1 MQYGGMT
8 IARIAE
14 AANVSYATAWRI
26 INNQPCKSEEAIEK
40 VRRAM
45 SQLGYDGAA
54 RAMQKRGRK
63 PAGAEGIRTRNIALL
78 HLREGTSMSSSVLS
92 RVQRMLADKDLNL
105 IFAQV
110 DSPDAIPQ
118 AIRAGNVDGILGYG
132 QFPAEAVNPKLL
144 RIPAVWMM
152 SRSDMDPD
160 AWGDRVRPD
169 HEAIGKLAAKYLLDK
184 GHDRLGYMNPDA
196 NFLMYQQR
204 LASFRMAA
212 NVPGASVEVYATSGT
227 SNIDIE
233 AERLVDLWLKATPR
247 PTGLFVPVD
256 RVTLRVYHHL
266 IRRGI
271 QPGRDVEVVSCDHE
285 KEMLSLMRPSPASID
300 LHRQTIARL
309 AVERLFW
316 RMRNGMTSPSVVIT
330 VSPTLGNGG
339 AVAPAGAED
348 GTSE

>member
-1 MQYGGMT
+1 MT

-45 SQLGYDGAA
+45 SQLGYDSAA
-54 RAMQKRGRK
+54 RAMQRRGRR
-63 PAGAEGIRTRNIALL
+63 PAGTEGIRTRNVALL
-78 HLREGTSMSSSVLS
+78 HLREGTSISSSVLS

-110 DSPDAIPQ
+110 DSPDAIPH
-118 AIRAGNVDGILGYG
+118 AVRSGNVDGILGYG
-132 QFPAEAVNPKLL
+132 QFPAEAMTPKLC

-160 AWGDRVRPD
+160 PWGDRVRPD
-169 HEAIGKLAAKYLLDK
+169 HEAIGKLAARHLLDK
-184 GHDRLGYMNPDA
+184 GHDRLGYLNPDA

-212 NVPGASVEVYATSGT
+212 DVPGATVDVFATSGT
-227 SNIDIE
+227 NDLDVE
-233 AERLVDLWLKATPR
+233 AERLVDLYLKSSPR

-266 IRRGI
+266 IRRGV

-285 KEMLSLMRPSPASID
+285 KDLLSLMRPAPASID

-316 RMRNGMTSPSVVIT
+316 RMRYGMTSPSVVVT
-330 VSPTLGNGG
+330 VSPTL
-339 AVAPAGAED
+339 AVAGAPSAATMAD
-348 GTSE
+348 GSDDGSASD